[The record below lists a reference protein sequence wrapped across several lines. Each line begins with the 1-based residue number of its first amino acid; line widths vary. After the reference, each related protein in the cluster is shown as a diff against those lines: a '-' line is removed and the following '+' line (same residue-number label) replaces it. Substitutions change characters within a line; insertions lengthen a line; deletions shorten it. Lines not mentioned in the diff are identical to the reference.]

1 MIARDFCRCFGT
13 AGLLKVVFGAVLGCA
28 ASAALFFSEPAS
40 QPATYLDTAGWTIA
54 EFVDHLK
61 RNSLQ
66 FRVVPVAQDGPLCHG
81 VFLTEND
88 DWDWESLQGRL
99 ATVEFI
105 HEWHGTV
112 RVLLRDPLTFDVDDP
127 AAQQG
132 NYNCWIGCFLLVGDA
147 GLLRRIQGAFAQ

>member
-66 FRVVPVAQDGPLCHG
+66 FRVVPVAQDGPLISG
-81 VFLTEND
+81 LN
-88 DWDWESLQGRL
+88 SLPE
-99 ATVEFI
+99 VEFAQ
-105 HEWHGTV
+105 
-112 RVLLRDPLTFDVDDP
+112 LSQRDPNPLGQKALAIHPD
-127 AAQQG
+127 Q
-132 NYNCWIGCFLLVGDA
+132 
-147 GLLRRIQGAFAQ
+147 